1 LAEEKQ
7 VFLPLPE
14 VAFEACR
21 IESRRVT
28 SLSLVRFETNSY
40 STPVRYAHREV
51 VVKAFADRVV
61 ICWKDETIA
70 CHRRSYA
77 QHDYLFDPLHYLP
90 LLERKPGGLDGSL
103 PFSSW
108 ELPGSFDLLRQV
120 LESRHGP
127 GGKREYIQ
135 VLQLLRD
142 FKISRINQAIEQAFR
157 YRCLSFEAIKML
169 VLSGRDAS
177 VNLVRLSG
185 ERLAKL
191 PRIHIDNSDTDQY
204 GYLLAGGAL

>member
-1 LAEEKQ
+1 MRHDATVSSARVLIISIWLLGLSGCAAVTNPVANGVPARLLPPELLAEEKQ

-103 PFSSW
+103 PFSGW
-108 ELPGSFDLLRQV
+108 ELPGSFDLLRRV
-120 LESRHGP
+120 LESRRTVAVCQHGR
-127 GGKREYIQ
+127 KRWARSVEDQ
-135 VLQLLRD
+135 ASSVVKKLLP
-142 FKISRINQAIEQAFR
+142 
-157 YRCLSFEAIKML
+157 
-169 VLSGRDAS
+169 V
-177 VNLVRLSG
+177 
-185 ERLAKL
+185 
-191 PRIHIDNSDTDQY
+191 
-204 GYLLAGGAL
+204 